1 MIRVDIL
8 NSKVK
13 FGYTRITSNFYEK
26 KTIKEKKTIFL
37 TDVATVVAA
46 SHTPSFPPPP
56 SRSLHPLALSPSQAS
71 RRLLLTSAAAATRV
85 VKPQEP

>member
-26 KTIKEKKTIFL
+26 KTRKEKKKTIFL

-46 SHTPSFPPPP
+46 SHTPSFPPASVSIPSP
-56 SRSLHPLALSPSQAS
+56 SRAFA
-71 RRLLLTSAAAATRV
+71 
-85 VKPQEP
+85 